1 MTEPTGRIDAHHH
14 VWDLGVRDQAWTTEF
29 PQLRRSFTLED
40 LRPHLEATS
49 MTGTVLVQT
58 ITVPEETPEFL
69 ALAETSPEIL
79 GVVGWVDLT
88 AADVADRLAELQE
101 RPDGRWLVGIRHQV
115 QLERDPQWLL
125 RRDVL
130 AGLRAVARAGL
141 AYDLLVVPA
150 QLPAAVAAVRSVP
163 ELRFVL
169 DHAGKPAISTG
180 AIEQWRI
187 DIRELASEPN
197 VSAKLS
203 GLLTE
208 AAPSWSVPSLL
219 PYSDVLVSSFGPDR
233 LMFGSDWPVCTLRAS
248 YSEVV
253 EVTERLVSRLDDAE
267 RALVFGGT
275 ATDWYGL
282 GRSHA
287 TSRVTAH

>member
-1 MTEPTGRIDAHHH
+1 
-14 VWDLGVRDQAWTTEF
+14 
-29 PQLRRSFTLED
+29 
-40 LRPHLEATS
+40 
-49 MTGTVLVQT
+49 
-58 ITVPEETPEFL
+58 VPEETPEFL
-69 ALAETSPEIL
+69 ALAEITPEIL

-88 AADVADRLAELQE
+88 AADVADRLGELQE

-115 QLERDPQWLL
+115 QLEGDSRCLL

-141 AYDLLVVPA
+141 AFDLLVVPA
-150 QLPAAVAAVRSVP
+150 ELPAAVAAVRSVP

-180 AIEQWRI
+180 AIDQWRI
-187 DIRELASEPN
+187 DIGELASEPN

-208 AAPSWSVPSLL
+208 AAPSWRVPSLR
-219 PYSDVLVSSFGPDR
+219 PYSDVLVSSFCPDR
-233 LMFGSDWPVCTLRAS
+233 VMFGSDWPVCTLRAS

-253 EVTERLVSRLDDAE
+253 EVTEHLVSRLDDAE
-267 RALVFGGT
+267 RVYVFGRT

-282 GRSHA
+282 GRSTPRRGSPLLENRA
-287 TSRVTAH
+287 PR